1 MSAVLTPKATAS
13 KAKPRVLIVDDEPAL
28 LQLMNDIVAGGIDC
42 QLVSAKGVKEAAR
55 ILETQTIDLLVTDV
69 NLPDGSGISL
79 VPKLKAKSPTAS
91 AVVVTG
97 DASVIHAVSAMRSGA
112 DDFVCKP
119 FNADQL
125 LDRVTGALKRR
136 DVADRAGRRVAKLR
150 DAVKKLN
157 ASRKTVSKKV
167 DLLCNDLVTAYGEI
181 AKQLDEV
188 RTSESFR
195 KTLTTAGDL
204 EQLLCHAMDWM
215 LKELGYTNVAIW
227 LAADDGDFQLGA
239 YMKYTL
245 AGDKPLTDALQ
256 NGLVARATKDEFVH
270 VTRDNMH
277 DTLTEDEIDLL
288 ADQNLVAA
296 NCAYL
301 GESLGTVVLF
311 RDARSPF
318 SADDLETVKAIA
330 PLFATALASIVK
342 RTGDIEDADG
352 DSDLGSMLDADTD
365 TTMDPKP
372 NKKRPDDADWWKRGD
387 RAPF

>member
-1 MSAVLTPKATAS
+1 MSAVLTPKASAS
-13 KAKPRVLIVDDEPAL
+13 KSKPRVLIVDDEPAL

-42 QLVSAKGVKEAAR
+42 QLVSAKGWKEAGR
-55 ILETQTIDLLVTDV
+55 ILDTQTIDLLVTDV

-97 DASVIHAVSAMRSGA
+97 DTSLLHAVSAMRSGA

-119 FNADQL
+119 FNANQL
-125 LDRVTGALKRR
+125 LDRVTDALKRR
-136 DVADRAGRRVAKLR
+136 DVANQACRRVAKLR

-157 ASRKTVSKKV
+157 ASRRTVSKKV

-181 AKQLDEV
+181 ARQLDEV
-188 RTSESFR
+188 RTNEAFR
-195 KTLTTAGDL
+195 KTLTQAGDL

-215 LKELGYTNVAIW
+215 LKTLGYTNVAIW

-256 NGLVARATKDEFVH
+256 NGLVGRAVKNEFVH

-277 DTLTEDEIDLL
+277 ETLTEDEIDLL

-301 GESLGTVVLF
+301 GESLGAVVLF

-318 SADDLETVKAIA
+318 TPDDLDVVKAIA
-330 PLFATALASIVK
+330 PIFATALASIVK
-342 RTGDIEDADG
+342 RTGEMEDAVDAEE
-352 DSDLGSMLDADTD
+352 DLGSLLDEDASE
-365 TTMDPKP
+365 PKA
-372 NKKRPDDADWWKRGD
+372 KKKADDADWWKRGD